1 MQKFGETIEIRCP
14 CKKKTC
20 PRYGKCGECLLYHR
34 QHKRFPPYCKRRGR
48 SPKTIFET
56 PRLLLRELEQSDFA
70 DLCSLLQDQDVM
82 YAYEHAFDTQEVV
95 QWLQTQLQRYKK
107 DGFGL
112 WAVILKQTGMFI
124 GQAGITIQELPTGY
138 EPEIGYLLKKE
149 YWHCGYATEAARG
162 CMEYAFSVLALDRIC
177 CIIRDNN
184 LPSQRVAM
192 RCGMVQKG
200 RFIKHYYGMDMPH
213 LIFGTKKDVCF

>member
-1 MQKFGETIEIRCP
+1 M
-14 CKKKTC
+14 
-20 PRYGKCGECLLYHR
+20 
-34 QHKRFPPYCKRRGR
+34 
-48 SPKTIFET
+48 
-56 PRLLLRELEQSDFA
+56 RELEQSDFA

-82 YAYEHAFDTQEVV
+82 YAYEHAFDTQEVA